1 MTDVIG
7 EALSTGCHTLDAI
20 LGGGFPRA
28 HISLV
33 YGVAETGK
41 TTLALQCAREA
52 ALKGLKTLYIDADG
66 SVSPQ
71 RLAQIAGGEVKD
83 VASRILFFVPKDFRE
98 LVFLIESLDRYITS
112 KTILLVVD
120 TVTGLYRVQLAEG
133 EEAFSVNRELNR
145 LMAYLK
151 RLAKTRLMIVLVL
164 GQARSIIPSA
174 PMASEKKEDTVEPTA
189 RRVLSYWSTLV
200 LRASPTL
207 RASIKEFILER
218 PMAKGARCFLR
229 ITDRGLEPSL
239 NP

>member
-1 MTDVIG
+1 MTDVVK

-20 LGGGFPRA
+20 LGGGFPRTQ
-28 HISLV
+28 ISLL
-33 YGVAETGK
+33 YGVPETGK
-41 TTLALQCAREA
+41 TTLALQCAKGV
-52 ALKGLKTLYIDADG
+52 ALKGLKTFYIDADG
-66 SVSPQ
+66 GVTPQ
-71 RLAQIAGGEVKD
+71 RLAQISGDEVKD
-83 VASRILFFVPKDFRE
+83 VAPRILFFAPKDFRE
-98 LVFLIESLDRYITS
+98 LILLVESLDRYITS

-151 RLAKTRLMIVLVL
+151 RLAKTRLMAVLVL

-174 PMASEKKEDTVEPTA
+174 QTASEKREDIVEPTA
-189 RRVLSYWSTLV
+189 RRVLSYWSSLV

-207 RASIKEFILER
+207 RTSIKEFVLER
-218 PMAKGARCFLR
+218 PAVKEARCFLR